1 MMRTTLLGYL
11 SAPALLAVGIFVSAL
26 GREPFGIE
34 MFLAYIVSG
43 FLFYAAPLLLWAIV
57 ATLGKFSRIVWHSGF
72 VASCL
77 ALVVLAVFSLFFR
90 DPSGLPMQW
99 LLYWPLAIILQII
112 FAGSCALYVA
122 RKRSKKCA

>member
-1 MMRTTLLGYL
+1 MRTLVGYL
-11 SAPALLAVGIFVSAL
+11 SAPALLAVSVFVSAL

-34 MFLAYIVSG
+34 MFVAYIVGG

-57 ATLGKFSRIVWHSGF
+57 ATLGKFSRVVYHSGF

-77 ALVVLAVFSLFFR
+77 ALVVLAVFSLFFH

-99 LLYWPLAIILQII
+99 LLYWPVAIILQVI

-122 RKRSKKCA
+122 QKRSKKCA